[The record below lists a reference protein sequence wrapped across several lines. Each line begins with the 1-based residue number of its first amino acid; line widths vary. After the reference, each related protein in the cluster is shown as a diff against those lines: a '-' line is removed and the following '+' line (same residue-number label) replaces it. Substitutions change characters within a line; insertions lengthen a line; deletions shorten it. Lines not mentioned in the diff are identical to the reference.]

1 MKIAGI
7 VAEYNPYHNG
17 HFYLT
22 KQLRKQ
28 GATHIA
34 AVMSGHLVQRG
45 EVSLFSKWA
54 RAEAAL
60 KNGVDLVI
68 ELSSLYAALSAERF
82 AAAAVSLFD
91 KMGCVDWLGFGSEAG
106 DTALLW
112 QTARA
117 CSSPKADAFIRMEL
131 AKGVSYAAARQTALE
146 RFGGREAAAVLSQP
160 NNILAVEYCKALQRL
175 GSPIRPVTVERIGAG
190 HDSGAASQEIA
201 SASLLR
207 GKVCNGERFRAYVP
221 ASAWE
226 IYTAE
231 LEKGLAP
238 CRMERLE
245 AALLFQL
252 RKLSPQE
259 FAALPDVSE
268 GLELRLFRAAQAACS
283 LEEFYALAKTK
294 RYAHARLRR
303 IALYAALGIGK
314 RDLMIEPP
322 YLRILGMNAKGM
334 EIAARMKETAR
345 LPYGTSLAKLSRGE
359 GGRVA
364 ELEIQ
369 AGNLFALG
377 VPKTLPAGLD
387 YTAEAV
393 ILKEKPAF

>member
-17 HFYLT
+17 HLYLT
-22 KQLRKQ
+22 EQLRKQ

-68 ELSSLYAALSAERF
+68 ELPSLYAALSAERF
-82 AAAAVSLFD
+82 AAGAVTLFD

-106 DTALLW
+106 DAALLW
-112 QTARA
+112 QTALA

-131 AKGVSYAAARQTALE
+131 AKGVSYATARQIALE

-160 NNILAVEYCKALQRL
+160 NNILAVEYCKALQRF
-175 GSPIRPVTVERIGAG
+175 GSSIRPVTVERIGAG
-190 HDSGAASQEIA
+190 HDSATASQEIA

-207 GKVCNGERFRAYVP
+207 RKICNGESFRAYVP

-226 IYTAE
+226 VYTAE

-259 FAALPDVSE
+259 FATLPDVSE
-268 GLELRLFRAAQAACS
+268 GLELRLFRAAQAACT

-303 IALYAALGIGK
+303 IALYAVLGIGK
-314 RDLMIEPP
+314 RDLMTEPP
-322 YLRILGMNAKGM
+322 YLRILGMNARGL

-359 GGRVA
+359 GDRVA
-364 ELEIQ
+364 KLEVQ
-369 AGNLFALG
+369 AGNLFAFG
-377 VPKTLPAGLD
+377 IPKTLPAGLD
-387 YTAEAV
+387 YTTEAV
-393 ILKEKPAF
+393 ILKENPVL